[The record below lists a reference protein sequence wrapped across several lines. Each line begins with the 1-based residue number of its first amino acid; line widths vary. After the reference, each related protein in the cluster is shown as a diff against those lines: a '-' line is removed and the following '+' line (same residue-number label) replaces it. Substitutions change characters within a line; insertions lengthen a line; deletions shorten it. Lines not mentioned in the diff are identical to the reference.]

1 MGAEFIFCSLCFG
14 LDFQTKRQNQG
25 PNLCYPLLCIS
36 MHSSTAIVRTYVPLL
51 LCLVGFGSLFILVG
65 VHSFAV
71 YRFRCLW
78 NQVQLLSGDTTSA
91 RSASSRDP
99 RDQKS
104 QGVGERRQQQRNQNM
119 CWICGLKNSPIFS
132 LRIDLLSFGYELIH
146 LINNC
151 LRVFISIF
159 LDSLIYSLRTTY

>member
-1 MGAEFIFCSLCFG
+1 MNFCDVLFRI
-14 LDFQTKRQNQG
+14 LV
-25 PNLCYPLLCIS
+25 PNLFYFDLGYFFKTP
-36 MHSSTAIVRTYVPLL
+36 SSYLVNDVSHPWCVRTYLPLL

-119 CWICGLKNSPIFS
+119 CWMCGWKNGPSFS
-132 LRIDLLSFGYELIH
+132 LIIDLLSFRYELID
-146 LINNC
+146 NC
-151 LRVFISIF
+151 
-159 LDSLIYSLRTTY
+159 